1 MVASASGIRA
11 GAAYIEISADDAP
24 MVRRLKESQARLR
37 QWAAENSGPALTRG
51 TEAAALAQGQDT
63 NGFLSGGFRGQ
74 ELFSTGLKFATA
86 VGAARAAIADAR
98 IFSNLFAGDMEGA
111 RKAAES
117 LPFGLGEIV
126 KQLSGPVDSAM
137 NALVARLTGTWQ
149 MGFQVGGNRA
159 EIKAVVDQYNR
170 GVAAIRD
177 VDKALASATLSA
189 RELAKQEV
197 DGLKLSADAASE
209 LLAKK
214 LQLIGIDE
222 QKKAEAALTARVA
235 RESDAVAQARMDLAK
250 ATMTEDEYLEMGV
263 RLLGYSADRA
273 AELLAYRKELLRVQ
287 REQAAVA
294 EREAG
299 RVAAEQAGIQ
309 WEIDQENRALEELQ
323 RGLAAAKQEAAAL
336 TEAMQ
341 TPEER
346 AAAQIEKYQDMLA
359 YGDITDET
367 YNRAVR
373 KALEDAASSM
383 PEVARQTIG
392 VRGTFNA
399 MEAAGLGSG
408 GMADAMLEAQ
418 RQTAKNTEKIAQLAA
433 ALGVTFN

>member
-1 MVASASGIRA
+1 VPDASAIRMG
-11 GAAYIEISADDAP
+11 GAYVEVSLDDSP
-24 MVRRLKESQARLR
+24 MLRRLRESQARLKA
-37 QWAAENSGPALTRG
+37 WAAENSGGMQISRG
-51 TEAAALAQGQDT
+51 TESA
-63 NGFLSGGFRGQ
+63 LSGQGENAPTFFRGSFKGT
-74 ELFSTGLKFATA
+74 ELVEGGLKFA
-86 VGAARAAIADAR
+86 AAIAATKAAIADVR
-98 IFSNLFAGDMEGA
+98 IYSALFRGDMEGA
-111 RKAAES
+111 RKAAEE
-117 LPFGLGEIV
+117 LPFGLGTIV
-126 KQLSGPVDSAM
+126 KELSGPVDAAM
-137 NALVARLTGTWQ
+137 NALVARLSGTWQ

-170 GVAAIRD
+170 GVVAIRD
-177 VDKALASATLSA
+177 VDKALAKATLSA
-189 RELAKQEV
+189 RELAKCEV
-197 DGLKLSADAASE
+197 DGLKLSADAAAE

-214 LQLIGIDE
+214 LQLIQVDE

-250 ATMTEDEYLEMGV
+250 ATMSEDEYLEMGV

-287 REQAAVA
+287 REQATAA

-299 RVAAEQAGIQ
+299 RVAAEQAATQ
-309 WEIDQENRALEELQ
+309 WEIDQENRALDELQ

-346 AAAQIEKYQDMLA
+346 ARSQVEKYQDMLA

-408 GMADAMLEAQ
+408 GIADAMLEAQ

-433 ALGVTFN
+433 NQGVTFN